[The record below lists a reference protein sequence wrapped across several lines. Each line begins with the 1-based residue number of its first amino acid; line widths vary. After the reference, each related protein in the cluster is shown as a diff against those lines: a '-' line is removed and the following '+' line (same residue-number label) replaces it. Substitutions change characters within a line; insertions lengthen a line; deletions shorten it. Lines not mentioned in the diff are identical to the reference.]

1 MLRYICLHVL
11 DTWCLFGKKIPG
23 SKNDRMGRARRRKK
37 KANKVCKMSKKKKK
51 ASIKMQNKT
60 AHSKE
65 AVRIVSR
72 DSGWRLEWKKTLPE
86 QRGRQMEC
94 SYLQLQVSVSLQR
107 PLPPVGMGA
116 WGAWGA
122 PLGDSAFKR
131 ELQLSQFGVN
141 RNTYISAPLYQSGSS
156 KDIESMG

>member
-1 MLRYICLHVL
+1 MYWIHDVYLAKRFQEAKM
-11 DTWCLFGKKIPG
+11 TEWG
-23 SKNDRMGRARRRKK
+23 GREEERRKLIK
-37 KANKVCKMSKKKKK
+37 CAKWVKKKKK

-156 KDIESMG
+156 RDIESMG

>member
-1 MLRYICLHVL
+1 MYWIHDVYLAKRFQEAKM
-11 DTWCLFGKKIPG
+11 TEWG
-23 SKNDRMGRARRRKK
+23 GREEERRKLIK
-37 KANKVCKMSKKKKK
+37 CAKWVKKKKK

-122 PLGDSAFKR
+122 PLGDSVFKR

-156 KDIESMG
+156 RDIESMG